1 MPFEPASDILSPYTV
16 LDLTRV
22 RSGPTCVRQLAD
34 WGANVIKIED
44 PESDK
49 VGLGGPRSG
58 SDFQNLHRNKRS
70 ITLNLKSKAGQ
81 EVFHALAKK
90 ADVIVENYRPD
101 VKKRLKIDYD
111 TISKLNPRIVYGS
124 ISGFG
129 QDGPLADR
137 PGFDQIAQGMGGLM
151 SITGEPG
158 KGPMRVGIPVADLTA
173 GIFCSQGILLALM
186 ERERSGK
193 GQWVQTSLLQAQVFM
208 LDFQATRWLM
218 DKEVPPQAGNDH
230 PTSIPTGVFK
240 TSDGYINI
248 AVAGQKMW
256 EKFISLF
263 DDPGFKDAEFADGKG
278 RSKNRKKL
286 NALIEK
292 HTSQNTAAYWIE
304 KLNAN
309 GCPAGEINSIDQ
321 VFGLSQVR
329 HLGLAQPMESQER
342 GKTEVLGQPILM
354 SRSKASVKRPPPKL
368 GQQTEEVL
376 AEVGYSKD
384 AIAKMKKDG
393 VV

>member
-1 MPFEPASDILSPYTV
+1 
-16 LDLTRV
+16 
-22 RSGPTCVRQLAD
+22 
-34 WGANVIKIED
+34 
-44 PESDK
+44 
-49 VGLGGPRSG
+49 
-58 SDFQNLHRNKRS
+58 
-70 ITLNLKSKAGQ
+70 
-81 EVFHALAKK
+81 
-90 ADVIVENYRPD
+90 
-101 VKKRLKIDYD
+101 
-111 TISKLNPRIVYGS
+111 
-124 ISGFG
+124 
-129 QDGPLADR
+129 
-137 PGFDQIAQGMGGLM
+137 
-151 SITGEPG
+151 
-158 KGPMRVGIPVADLTA
+158 
-173 GIFCSQGILLALM
+173 
-186 ERERSGK
+186 
-193 GQWVQTSLLQAQVFM
+193 
-208 LDFQATRWLM
+208 
-218 DKEVPPQAGNDH
+218 
-230 PTSIPTGVFK
+230 
-240 TSDGYINI
+240 
-248 AVAGQKMW
+248 MW